1 MIMETS
7 GITEII
13 LHAGMHKTGTTSIQ
27 NTLFNTFNNKL
38 LEKKD
43 YLYPLSWH
51 NNHSVPIFSAFCE
64 YPENYHINI
73 KKGYSIAEITDINK
87 RYLESLRMEI
97 AKRELSKL
105 IISGEDISVLS
116 IDNLNAL
123 KKYLKSISTNDVS
136 IKVVVYV
143 RDPVSWSASVIQQRI
158 KGGTTFQ
165 NSLLDLRAYLKN
177 YFFNIVNKFIQ
188 VFGKESINIYA
199 FEEVVKHKYGSV
211 GYFLSTLGFDNREIS
226 QFKIIKANESISFIA
241 ADILSFINEK
251 IPVIEDGKLN
261 AKRTPNDFSYFS
273 VIKGPKFDL
282 PNTIKKELFQFCQD
296 DIKWLK
302 ENFGI
307 DYLKLPQ
314 ESQINHEFTEEITE
328 GIKKVY
334 YNDQLSI
341 LLKGLVL
348 DYLHLQ
354 LKNSTSIDSKLL
366 LKNLLNELERQ

>member
-13 LHAGMHKTGTTSIQ
+13 LHVGMHKTGTTSIQ
-27 NTLFNTFNNKL
+27 NTLSNTTNNKL

-43 YLYPLSWH
+43 YLYPLSWP
-51 NNHSVPIFSAFCE
+51 NNHSIPIFSAFCE

-73 KKGYSIAEITDINK
+73 KKGYSITEITDINK
-87 RYLESLRMEI
+87 RYLESLKMEI
-97 AKRELSKL
+97 AKREQSKL

-116 IDNLNAL
+116 IDNLNSL

-143 RDPVSWSASVIQQRI
+143 RNPVSWSTSVIQQRI
-158 KGGTTFQ
+158 KGGTTYQ
-165 NSLLDLRAYLKN
+165 NSLIGLRADLKN
-177 YFFNIVNKFIQ
+177 YFINIINKFIQ
-188 VFGKESINIYA
+188 VFGKESINIYT
-199 FEEVVKHKYGSV
+199 FEEAIKHKYGPV
-211 GYFLSTLGFDNREIS
+211 GYFLSTLGFSNQEIS
-226 QFKIIKANESISFIA
+226 QFNIIKANESISFIA
-241 ADILSFINEK
+241 ADILSFLNEK
-251 IPVIEDGKLN
+251 IPVIKDGKLD

-282 PNTIKKELFQFCQD
+282 PFTIKKELFQCCQD
-296 DIKWLK
+296 DIKWLN

-314 ESQINHEFTEEITE
+314 VGQINHEFTEEIIE

-334 YNDQLSI
+334 NNDQLSI
-341 LLKGLVL
+341 ILKSLVL

-354 LKNSTSIDSKLL
+354 LKNSTSNDSKLL
-366 LKNLLNELERQ
+366 LKNLLNELEK

>member
-13 LHAGMHKTGTTSIQ
+13 LHVGMHKTGTTSIQ
-27 NTLFNTFNNKL
+27 NTLFNTTNNKL

-43 YLYPLSWH
+43 YLYPLSWP
-51 NNHSVPIFSAFCE
+51 NNHSIPIFSAFCD

-73 KKGYSIAEITDINK
+73 KKGYSITEITNINK
-87 RYLESLRMEI
+87 QYLESLKMEI
-97 AKRELSKL
+97 AKREQSKL

-116 IDNLNAL
+116 IDNLNDF

-158 KGGTTFQ
+158 KGGTTYQ
-165 NSLLDLRAYLKN
+165 NSLLDLRADLKN
-177 YFFNIVNKFIQ
+177 YFFNILNKFIQ

-199 FEEVVKHKYGSV
+199 FEEAVKHKYGPV
-211 GYFLSTLGFDNREIS
+211 GYFLSTLGFNNQEIS
-226 QFKIIKANESISFIA
+226 QFNIIKANESISFIA
-241 ADILSFINEK
+241 ADIISFINEK
-251 IPVIEDGKLN
+251 IPMIEDGKLN

-282 PNTIKKELFQFCQD
+282 PFNVKKELFQCCKE

-307 DYLKLPQ
+307 DYSKIPQ
-314 ESQINHEFTEEITE
+314 VSQINHEFTEEITE
-328 GIKKVY
+328 CIKKVY
-334 YNDQLSI
+334 CNEQLSI

-348 DYLHLQ
+348 DYLHIQ
-354 LKNSTSIDSKLL
+354 LKNSTNNYSKLL
-366 LKNLLNELERQ
+366 LKNLLKELEK